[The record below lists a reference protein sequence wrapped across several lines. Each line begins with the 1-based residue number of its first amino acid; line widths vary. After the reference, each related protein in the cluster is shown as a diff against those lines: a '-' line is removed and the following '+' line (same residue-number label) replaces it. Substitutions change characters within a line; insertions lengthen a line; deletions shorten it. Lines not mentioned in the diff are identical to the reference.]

1 LEERPADPST
11 LIASKQDLQQ
21 HVDTLADWF
30 DSVAEIT
37 ARQEDGM
44 MRPRKQI
51 LCLTGAGLSTE
62 AGIPDYR
69 GHNGAY
75 HDGHQPMRHDQF
87 VASAAQRQRY
97 WGRSMVGWRFFHE
110 RQPALGHVALA
121 KLEQL
126 GLLGVSFPDPSP
138 SSSSESHAP
147 KSTSR
152 LSIVTQNVD
161 SLHRRGGSRH
171 VLELHGRGDRV
182 VCLNCG
188 HGRDRHSFQL
198 ELQTVNADW
207 LSSVLDSTTTTTTS
221 TKSTAAHGSSNSMR
235 PDGDADMATTD
246 YSGLHIPNCEQC
258 GTGVFK
264 PDVVFFGDSV
274 PTHRVQQCQAAIEAC
289 GELGGG
295 GLLVVG
301 TSLAVHSAFRHVR
314 AAHARGIPI
323 AILNVGTTRA
333 EREGLNV
340 LKIEAPAGPTLDGLV
355 QRIQASSGTL

>member
-1 LEERPADPST
+1 M
-11 LIASKQDLQQ
+11 I
-21 HVDTLADWF
+21 
-30 DSVAEIT
+30 
-37 ARQEDGM
+37 
-44 MRPRKQI
+44 
-51 LCLTGAGLSTE
+51 
-62 AGIPDYR
+62 
-69 GHNGAY
+69 
-75 HDGHQPMRHDQF
+75 
-87 VASAAQRQRY
+87 
-97 WGRSMVGWRFFHE
+97 GWRFFHE

-126 GLLGVSFPDPSP
+126 GLLGVSFPDTLT
-138 SSSSESHAP
+138 SSSSLESNVP
-147 KSTSR
+147 ESTSR

-161 SLHRRGGSRH
+161 SLHRQAGSRH

-198 ELQTVNADW
+198 ELQTVNANW
-207 LSSVLDSTTTTTTS
+207 LSSVLDSTTTS
-221 TKSTAAHGSSNSMR
+221 ASDSTASSATSKSMR
-235 PDGDADMATTD
+235 PDGDADIATTD

-274 PTHRVQQCQAAIEAC
+274 PTHRVEQCQAAIEAC
-289 GELGGG
+289 SENGG
-295 GLLVVG
+295 GLLVIG

-340 LKIEAPAGPTLDGLV
+340 LKIEAPAGPTLDALV
-355 QRIQASSGTL
+355 QRMQEGSETL